1 MVISNNVEIYMH
13 HDSAQI
19 MWKLFI
25 LVVFVKLTNWK
36 VSVVRMVV
44 QS

>member
-1 MVISNNVEIYMH
+1 MH

-25 LVVFVKLTNWK
+25 IIVFVKLTNWK
-36 VSVVRMVV
+36 VSMVRMVINHDILLHWK
-44 QS
+44 SI